1 MYKVWEAGLEAS
13 ILVRKVNLPFDGLE
27 SLLLNSDYKV
37 AVLPDSVYADE
48 IKYSNI
54 LMWQKAW
61 KERVEPYLED
71 YKPYYGKLKAL

>member
-61 KERVEPYLED
+61 KERIEPNLEF
-71 YKPYYGKLKAL
+71 YSEYYQGNFHE